1 MLPVSVQGHSPVG
14 VRRVTSQNRK
24 HSPGELVPGEVG
36 RGQGLK
42 RGGAGNVM
50 GEVTTGHSTPV
61 WVRRQVMENQEG
73 FLEEAASHK
82 LGL

>member
-1 MLPVSVQGHSPVG
+1 ML
-14 VRRVTSQNRK
+14 
-24 HSPGELVPGEVG
+24 
-36 RGQGLK
+36 
-42 RGGAGNVM
+42 

-61 WVRRQVMENQEG
+61 WVRRQAMENQEG